1 MNNWNFFIVFN
12 LRDIDA
18 KVEIKEI
25 NWSKTFFE
33 IRRGRYVSL
42 LSGNFTLRINRVI
55 TFSLGT
61 KSLER
66 QRDLSRLI
74 QLKTSWSWHNNL
86 T

>member
-1 MNNWNFFIVFN
+1 MNNWNCFIVFN
-12 LRDIDA
+12 LRDIDV

>member
-12 LRDIDA
+12 LRDIDV

-55 TFSLGT
+55 TFSLGS

>member
-1 MNNWNFFIVFN
+1 MNNWNCFIVFN
-12 LRDIDA
+12 LRDIDV

-42 LSGNFTLRINRVI
+42 LSGNFILRINRVI

-66 QRDLSRLI
+66 QRDLGRLI
-74 QLKTSWSWHNNL
+74 QLKTSWSWHE
-86 T
+86 

>member
-1 MNNWNFFIVFN
+1 MNNWNCFIVFN
-12 LRDIDA
+12 LRDIDV

-66 QRDLSRLI
+66 QRDLSRFNWRLAEVDI
-74 QLKTSWSWHNNL
+74 IT
-86 T
+86 

>member
-1 MNNWNFFIVFN
+1 MNNWNCFIVFN
-12 LRDIDA
+12 LRDVDV

>member
-12 LRDIDA
+12 LRDIDV

-42 LSGNFTLRINRVI
+42 PSGNFTWESTEWL
-55 TFSLGT
+55 
-61 KSLER
+61 
-66 QRDLSRLI
+66 LSPSV
-74 QLKTSWSWHNNL
+74 QSHLKDSVT
-86 T
+86 

>member
-1 MNNWNFFIVFN
+1 MNNWNCFIVFN
-12 LRDIDA
+12 LRDIDV

-86 T
+86 I

>member
-12 LRDIDA
+12 LRDIDV

-42 LSGNFTLRINRVI
+42 PSGNFTLRINRVI

-74 QLKTSWSWHNNL
+74 QLKTRWSWHNNL

>member
-1 MNNWNFFIVFN
+1 MNNWNCFIVFN
-12 LRDIDA
+12 LRDIDV

-42 LSGNFTLRINRVI
+42 LSGNFTLRITRVI

>member
-12 LRDIDA
+12 LRDIDV

-42 LSGNFTLRINRVI
+42 LSGNFTLRINSDYFLPRFKV
-55 TFSLGT
+55 TWKT
-61 KSLER
+61 AW
-66 QRDLSRLI
+66 
-74 QLKTSWSWHNNL
+74 LKPIDSTED
-86 T
+86 

>member
-1 MNNWNFFIVFN
+1 MNNWNCFIVFN
-12 LRDIDA
+12 LRDIDV

-42 LSGNFTLRINRVI
+42 LSRNFTLRINRVI